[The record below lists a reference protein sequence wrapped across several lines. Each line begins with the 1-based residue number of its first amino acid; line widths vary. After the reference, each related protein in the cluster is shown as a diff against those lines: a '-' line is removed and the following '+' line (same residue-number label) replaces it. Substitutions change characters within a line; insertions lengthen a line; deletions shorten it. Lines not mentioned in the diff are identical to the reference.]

1 MSSPPKNDG
10 GTIWEAILKRLW
22 SLHFI
27 GRRVTFCFD
36 ILNNKFFSAN
46 HPHHCS
52 ISIYADQHQHQQ
64 VWEKDLCTKAGS
76 EDWRR
81 QVSEPPVLP
90 EQQKQKAYQE
100 TVFKPPP
107 VLPLSSRNRRP
118 IIRRLAQ
125 QKFLSHHQFCLRNR
139 NSGPIISFQATTC
152 FASTAE
158 ASPILAGVF

>member
-76 EDWRR
+76 EDWRI

-90 EQQKQKAYQE
+90 EQQKQEAYHQE
-100 TVFKPPP
+100 TGAAKVFKPPP
-107 VLPLSSRNRRP
+107 VLPQKQKQWAYHQFSSHHLFCFNSRGLSYSSRC
-118 IIRRLAQ
+118 LLMSC
-125 QKFLSHHQFCLRNR
+125 FLC
-139 NSGPIISFQATTC
+139 PADYPC
-152 FASTAE
+152 FE
-158 ASPILAGVF
+158 